1 MPLLG
6 DVHQRQVEQLDR
18 SVFIG
23 EGAAGLDHLAQSHVQ
38 GLYRVG
44 GVNDFSNIGRE
55 REEGHDLLPVPA
67 PELADRAVFGIPFGG
82 KGLQLLLG
90 ILAADGSVDQLQ
102 IGHHGLGI
110 LPAHEPYTGPHHVHD
125 AQLYGGLRIG
135 RLNGLRKPFNPSTHA
150 MKMSSTPRVFNSLST
165 LSQNLAPS
173 LALVH
178 SPSTSLWPS
187 MVMPMAT

>member
-55 REEGHDLLPVPA
+55 REEGHDQLQVPA
-67 PELADRAVFGIPFGG
+67 PELADRAVLDR
-82 KGLQLLLG
+82 KSTRLNSSHLG
-90 ILAADGSVDQLQ
+90 IS
-102 IGHHGLGI
+102 
-110 LPAHEPYTGPHHVHD
+110 
-125 AQLYGGLRIG
+125 
-135 RLNGLRKPFNPSTHA
+135 HA
-150 MKMSSTPRVFNSLST
+150 VFCLKKK
-165 LSQNLAPS
+165 
-173 LALVH
+173 
-178 SPSTSLWPS
+178 STSPPYRNPTYCNVWLGGPS
-187 MVMPMAT
+187 IGTRGS